1 MIVSSGGFVRY
12 WWNIGEI
19 LVNFHGQTNDDDSWG
34 WLVRYWPP
42 TTFLSRQQR
51 ISSGL
56 SFQLFAHF
64 LFSRSLFQHRV
75 WILTQHYHFIF
86 RAKFY
91 LCNSFKCF
99 PRFGRFLGQKIL
111 FCAFVDEIPFPAL
124 FLSLM
129 RPFPSNRYILLELI
143 SRYWNIKY
151 KCSSFHIAKPL
162 TRRWFLPFLTTT
174 DFPSM
179 IR

>member
-1 MIVSSGGFVRY
+1 M
-12 WWNIGEI
+12 
-19 LVNFHGQTNDDDSWG
+19 
-34 WLVRYWPP
+34 RYWPP

-56 SFQLFAHF
+56 SFQLFANF
-64 LFSRSLFQHRV
+64 LFSRSIFQHRV

-99 PRFGRFLGQKIL
+99 PRFGRFLGQKVL

-129 RPFPSNRYILLELI
+129 RPFHQNCRERNQGTREMSEKI
-143 SRYWNIKY
+143 
-151 KCSSFHIAKPL
+151 KPL
-162 TRRWFLPFLTTT
+162 VESSSSLEIKTSLKVVLEK
-174 DFPSM
+174 
-179 IR
+179 